1 MDEIKKIEP
10 VATKEKLGLFKRIRK
25 SVFVGSREDI
35 KESFLSDILFPSIRD
50 FIADTLYN
58 TVDVVLYG
66 RDERGYHYRGRRSRY
81 GSGRAATRFYDDS
94 PTKYARDAKA
104 AREVGRSRTTSRY
117 IFENVVFHDTDRMS
131 AIDKAD
137 EVRAALLEE
146 LYKSGK
152 VTVYDFYDEAELTGE
167 FTDQEWGWKS
177 FGPHNDIGFLPTS
190 DGVSL
195 ILPEPEYL
203 GR

>member
-1 MDEIKKIEP
+1 MDEQKQ
-10 VATKEKLGLFKRIRK
+10 VATKEKVGLLKRIRK
-25 SVFVGSREDI
+25 SIFVGNKGDL
-35 KESFLSDILFPSIRD
+35 KESFINDILFPTIRD
-50 FIADTLYN
+50 FIADALYN
-58 TVDVVLYG
+58 AVDVALFG
-66 RDERGYHYRGRRSRY
+66 RDSSGEYRYRGRRRY
-81 GSGRAATRFYDDS
+81 GSSRTASRFYDDS
-94 PTKYARDAKA
+94 PTKYAKDAKA
-104 AREVGRSRTTSRY
+104 AREHGRSRSSSRY

-137 EVRAALLEE
+137 DVRAALLEE

-167 FTDQEWGWKS
+167 FTDQEWGWRS
-177 FGPHNDIGFLPTS
+177 FGPNNDIGFLPTA

>member
-1 MDEIKKIEP
+1 MDEQKQ
-10 VATKEKLGLFKRIRK
+10 VATKEKVGLLKRIRK
-25 SVFVGSREDI
+25 SIFVGNKGDL
-35 KESFLSDILFPSIRD
+35 KESFINDILFPTIRD
-50 FIADTLYN
+50 FIADALYN
-58 TVDVVLYG
+58 AVDVALFG
-66 RDERGYHYRGRRSRY
+66 RDSSGEYRYRGRRRY
-81 GSGRAATRFYDDS
+81 GSSRTASRFYDDS
-94 PTKYARDAKA
+94 P
-104 AREVGRSRTTSRY
+104 
-117 IFENVVFHDTDRMS
+117 DRMS

-137 EVRAALLEE
+137 DVRAALLEE

-167 FTDQEWGWKS
+167 FTDQEWGWRS
-177 FGPHNDIGFLPTS
+177 FGPNNDIGFLPTA